1 MAVKEKL
8 LCKYWNDEYCEYWD
22 SEKACE
28 NCTVYKRITLYTKYA
43 IVDNYHDRRNIP
55 IAVFLSKDR
64 AEEYLEELIN
74 KARKN
79 KENYDFDI
87 EEIITDSI

>member
-1 MAVKEKL
+1 MAVKEKP

-74 KARKN
+74 KARGN